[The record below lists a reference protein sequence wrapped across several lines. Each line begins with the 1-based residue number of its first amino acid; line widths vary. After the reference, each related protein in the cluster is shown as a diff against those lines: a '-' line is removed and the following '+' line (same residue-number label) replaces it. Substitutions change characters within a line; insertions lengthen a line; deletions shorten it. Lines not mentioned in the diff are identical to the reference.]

1 MYPAATEVCLFA
13 INSLPLPSIMKP
25 QIAVIDSNTLNCMAL
40 RSILCDMLPWA
51 DVLTYNS
58 MEEFGSESHEMVVH
72 YFAGAEIVF
81 RNMPMFQANKRRTIV
96 IVEGGSNTF
105 SLSGFRT
112 IDATQSEAG
121 IVKDI
126 LRIHETGHPSG
137 HRMTAAPAANNAEH
151 TLSQRERDVLAL
163 MVKGY
168 INKEIADRLNIS
180 TTTVIFHRK
189 NISEKLNTR
198 SIGRLTIYAVINGIV
213 DIREL

>member
-1 MYPAATEVCLFA
+1 
-13 INSLPLPSIMKP
+13 MKP

-51 DVLTYNS
+51 DVVTYNS
-58 MEEFGSESHEMVVH
+58 VEEFDSESHGMVVH
-72 YFAGAEIVF
+72 FFAAADVVF
-81 RNMPMFQANKRRTIV
+81 RNMPMFQANMRRTIV
-96 IVEGGSNTF
+96 IVEGNNTPF

-112 IDATQSEAG
+112 VDATQSEAQ
-121 IVKDI
+121 IVRSI
-126 LRIHETGHPSG
+126 LRIHESGHPGG
-137 HRMTAAPAANNAEH
+137 HHMPAAPVIDKTH

-163 MVKGY
+163 IVKGY

-189 NISEKLNTR
+189 NISEKLDTR